1 MPRYRVTFSKGGYI
15 RFTSHLD
22 MIRLFERAFRR
33 AGIELEYSQ
42 GFNPHPKMVFAQP
55 LPLGYSSE
63 GEILE
68 ADTTEEYECR
78 DLAARLDAEMPDGI
92 VIKSMKE
99 VEKTKKTAASTCR
112 AADYRIEIE
121 DADADLLDKTVKEML
136 SREHLTVEKKTKRG
150 MRTLDIRPMIKSM
163 EISESDDKII
173 LLTKLDAGSSS
184 NLAPQVLLDAMSRLS
199 KIDIPPECVEI
210 TRLRLYI

>member
-22 MIRLFERAFRR
+22 MIRLFERAFKR
-33 AGIELEYSQ
+33 AGIGLEYSQ
-42 GFNPHPKMVFAQP
+42 GFNPHPKMFFAQP
-55 LPLGYSSE
+55 LPLGYSAE

-68 ADTTEEYECR
+68 FDTADEYDRR
-78 DLAARLDAEMPDGI
+78 DLLSRIDSEMPGGI
-92 VIKSMKE
+92 VIKSLKE
-99 VEKTKKTAASTCR
+99 VEKTRKTAASSCS

-121 DADADLLDKTVKEML
+121 DADADLLGKTVKEIL

-163 EISESDDKII
+163 EILDDNNKFI
-173 LLTKLDAGSSS
+173 LLTKLDTGSRS
-184 NLAPQVLLDAMSRLS
+184 NLSPQVLLDAISRLS
-199 KIDIPPECVEI
+199 NIDIPPECVEI
-210 TRLRLYI
+210 TRLRLYV